1 MKFGS
6 IIPEKKNT
14 WSGKIIKKINRV
26 ADVKSH
32 NSSNKKMRK
41 LINFKITSFDIA
53 LKKTLDWYKSYFN
66 TIK

>member
-1 MKFGS
+1 MNYK
-6 IIPEKKNT
+6 
-14 WSGKIIKKINRV
+14 GKIIKKLNRV

-32 NSSNKKMRK
+32 NSSNKKMKK

-53 LKKTLDWYKSYFN
+53 LKKTLDWYKFYFN